1 MFGCNPLGEPMFDH
15 PELDEL
21 DLHLLDA
28 LQTNARSTFAELAAL
43 VGLKPPAVH
52 ERVKRLEARGY
63 VRGYGA
69 RLDAKRLGLE
79 LVAFVS
85 AFTTA
90 DVSYERFHEIVSAL
104 PEIVEIHS
112 VAGDESFLLK
122 VLTRSTA
129 HLDTFLSR
137 LKTIPGIARTRTTI
151 VLSTPFER
159 AGVPLAELVA
169 GPERR
174 EFHVAAAGEAS

>member
-1 MFGCNPLGEPMFDH
+1 MFDH

-21 DLHLLDA
+21 DLRLLDA
-28 LQTNARSTFAELAAL
+28 LQGNARSTFAELAAV

-69 RLDAKRLGLE
+69 RLDAKRLGLG

-90 DVSYERFHEIVSAL
+90 DVSYERFHETVSAL
-104 PEIVEIHS
+104 PEVAEIHS
-112 VAGDESFLLK
+112 VAGDESFVLK
-122 VLTRSTA
+122 VVTRSTA
-129 HLDTFLSR
+129 HLDAFLSR

-159 AGVPLAELVA
+159 DGVPLAELVA
-169 GPERR
+169 DTGRPQL
-174 EFHVAAAGEAS
+174 HAVGEAS

>member
-28 LQTNARSTFAELAAL
+28 LQSNARSTFAELAAL

-79 LVAFVS
+79 LIAFVS

-90 DVSYERFHEIVSAL
+90 DVSYEKFHETVSAL
-104 PEIVEIHS
+104 PEVAEIHS

-129 HLDTFLSR
+129 HLDAFLSR

-159 AGVPLAELVA
+159 EGVPLAELVA
-169 GPERR
+169 APERR
-174 EFHVAAAGEAS
+174 ALQVAGEAS

>member
-1 MFGCNPLGEPMFDH
+1 MFDH

-21 DLHLLDA
+21 DLQLLTA
-28 LQTNARSTFAELAAL
+28 LQSNGRSTFADLAAL

-79 LVAFVS
+79 LIAFVS

-90 DVSYERFHEIVSAL
+90 DVSYERFYETVAAL
-104 PEIVEIHS
+104 PEVAEIHS
-112 VAGDESFLLK
+112 VAGDESFVLK
-122 VLTRSTA
+122 VVTRSTA
-129 HLDTFLSR
+129 HLDAFLSR
-137 LKTIPGIARTRTTI
+137 LKTVPGIARTKTTI

-159 AGVPLAELVA
+159 GGVPLAELVA
-169 GPERR
+169 RPERPPLHAVGDVR
-174 EFHVAAAGEAS
+174 